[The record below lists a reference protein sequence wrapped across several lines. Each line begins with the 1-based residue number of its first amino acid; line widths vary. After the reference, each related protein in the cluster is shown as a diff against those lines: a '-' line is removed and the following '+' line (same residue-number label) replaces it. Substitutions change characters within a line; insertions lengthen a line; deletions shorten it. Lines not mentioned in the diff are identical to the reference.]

1 MKDTSFLGPDSFF
14 PFLNE
19 FFLILKI
26 FQLSIII
33 FFSEEVLV
41 WFFLII
47 KSLATDKMGHG
58 L

>member
-33 FFSEEVLV
+33 I
-41 WFFLII
+41 FFL
-47 KSLATDKMGHG
+47 KKCLFVFF
-58 L
+58 